1 MPNTTTTD
9 PAIIRLSEVR
19 LSFPH
24 LFTPHAMQDDQEPK
38 FSAVFLLDNEKHA
51 KTLDLIERTTNRLI
65 LDYFKKPLKLKVCLR
80 DGNEKP
86 DFDGYGDGISF
97 IAASR
102 KQRPPVVDRD
112 PSVPITEADGRIYPG
127 CYVNATIR
135 LWVQDNKWGKRVN
148 AELRAVQF
156 VKDGESFGAGPV
168 DAESEFDNVSDT
180 DTGNARS
187 TRSAKP
193 SANVDDY

>member
-1 MPNTTTTD
+1 MPTNTTD
-9 PAIIRLSEVR
+9 PAIIRLENVR

-24 LFTPHAMQDDQEPK
+24 LFTAHAMEEGQEK
-38 FSAVFLLDNEKHA
+38 KYGASFILDNDKHDKLLDHMEQV
-51 KTLDLIERTTNRLI
+51 IERLA
-65 LDYFKKPLKLKVCLR
+65 LDTFKKKVHYKTCLR

-86 DFDGYGDGISF
+86 NMDGYGDGVMF
-97 IAASR
+97 ITASR
-102 KQRPPVVDRD
+102 KTRPAVVDRIRD
-112 PSVPITEADGRIYPG
+112 PLTEEDGTIYAG

-168 DAESEFDNVSDT
+168 NAEDEFDVLM
-180 DTGNARS
+180 
-187 TRSAKP
+187 
-193 SANVDDY
+193 DDAMF